1 MKSLHEFCKLR
12 AFYGRTKDYSL
23 ISDKVNQM
31 IRTLIA
37 LLMLWFVYPLSA
49 EANCPTGAG
58 NWNSCAAIDRS
69 ALSSNINPLISQF
82 TVFDSRTISS
92 AFNDPTS
99 CNQQCL
105 ENLYQQRQP
114 NSSVSLAQLQEQLVL
129 RARVGL
135 AMREI
140 SQLQSE
146 LRLGAEAYDFAMRA
160 QSPRNGLTGDPYNG
174 CPVEGFNSLNECANT
189 DYGRAVLEVL
199 RQRLGQ
205 PNGSLSQLGTA
216 WLQNATRANREQTL
230 SCRGGRGQVNYRD
243 QLDSLLDQPITPE
256 MSQVLNLIKSPQF
269 AAEIEQAQAEY
280 PEIDRSYIMAT
291 RIGYALSPDRA
302 SLGPSPS
309 PTRIHR
315 ELELDVDRYQSLLR
329 HPLIVSM
336 MALPLSNR
344 QNLTITTSGKI
355 KDLIRH
361 PNNRQLSAYLV
372 SSAAT
377 VKCNLLDQTFRRI
390 LCPQQQTTPDEFAIL
405 TSYQEANPVEQ
416 IGAMAL
422 ACGRGSGGRGIG
434 GNSPV
439 YIMQQRFAGHSETD
453 PMMRS
458 WPERSEPGSSELTV
472 ADTSFEGF
480 AEVSC
485 LNQTGQRLSNRRVAI
500 SGAYAPQVLRDPRAL
515 ERTYI
520 DVPITVLGTDD
531 SFPIVDLSSEIAA
544 FRPQIVLPDDLS
556 SGASSTETQPGN
568 QDQQTAPVDNPQV
581 ASVQLPSLAAPAV
594 PAQPSTLPAVSAVSS
609 SGEQVS
615 VSPALPTNSPVVDAV
630 AERSQTSST
639 NESQR
644 LEEVTNQLRAVERR
658 LAEAR
663 SRAAEGLAE
672 APASELPD
680 PEIESAVS
688 EQRTELP
695 ARINQRP
702 ARSIASVN
710 EANRPLPIASSLA
723 PVAEVTRSVAPAP
736 VTVEQ
741 LRTIPD
747 AALPQ
752 VIEAGVVGL
761 AGSPSVQAASI
772 RQQLR
777 SLPAGRRSQLTLRQ
791 TNGRTEL
798 VDSQGQ
804 EVALESE
811 LTEIDLLSVL
821 SEINSNPEFT
831 GQLQIVG
838 DRYEIVLN
846 GRRIAVDPARITDAR
861 RRTQITLLVNEI
873 ALRRTQN
880 TQRLFQAEIL
890 RRNLALSRQQ
900 TP

>member
-1 MKSLHEFCKLR
+1 M
-12 AFYGRTKDYSL
+12 
-23 ISDKVNQM
+23 
-31 IRTLIA
+31 
-37 LLMLWFVYPLSA
+37 
-49 EANCPTGAG
+49 
-58 NWNSCAAIDRS
+58 
-69 ALSSNINPLISQF
+69 
-82 TVFDSRTISS
+82 
-92 AFNDPTS
+92 
-99 CNQQCL
+99 
-105 ENLYQQRQP
+105 
-114 NSSVSLAQLQEQLVL
+114 
-129 RARVGL
+129 
-135 AMREI
+135 
-140 SQLQSE
+140 
-146 LRLGAEAYDFAMRA
+146 
-160 QSPRNGLTGDPYNG
+160 
-174 CPVEGFNSLNECANT
+174 
-189 DYGRAVLEVL
+189 L

-216 WLQNATRANREQTL
+216 WLQNATRVNREQSL
-230 SCRGGRGQVNYRD
+230 LCRGGRGQVNYRD

-390 LCPQQQTTPDEFAIL
+390 LCPQQQTTPDEFAVL

-458 WPERSEPGSSELTV
+458 WPERTETGGYNFTV

-485 LNQTGQRLSNRRVAI
+485 LNQTGQRLSNRRVAV
-500 SGAYAPQVLRDPRAL
+500 SGAYAPQVLRDPSSL
-515 ERTYI
+515 DSGFV
-520 DVPITVLGTDD
+520 DVPVSVIGSSDAPVPT
-531 SFPIVDLSSEIAA
+531 IDLSSAMAGLRI
-544 FRPQIVLPDDLS
+544 QIPELEDVS
-556 SGASSTETQPGN
+556 SDANSTEAQPGN
-568 QDQQTAPVDNPQV
+568 QDQQTAPVDNPQL
-581 ASVQLPSLAAPAV
+581 ASVQLPSLAAPAA
-594 PAQPSTLPAVSAVSS
+594 PAQPSTLPTVSAVSS

-615 VSPALPTNSPVVDAV
+615 VSPALPTNSSVVDAV

-663 SRAAEGLAE
+663 SRAAENLAE
-672 APASELPD
+672 TPASELPD

-688 EQRTELP
+688 EQPTELP
-695 ARINQRP
+695 ARFNQRP

-710 EANRPLPIASSLA
+710 
-723 PVAEVTRSVAPAP
+723 
-736 VTVEQ
+736 
-741 LRTIPD
+741 
-747 AALPQ
+747 
-752 VIEAGVVGL
+752 
-761 AGSPSVQAASI
+761 
-772 RQQLR
+772 
-777 SLPAGRRSQLTLRQ
+777 
-791 TNGRTEL
+791 
-798 VDSQGQ
+798 
-804 EVALESE
+804 
-811 LTEIDLLSVL
+811 
-821 SEINSNPEFT
+821 
-831 GQLQIVG
+831 
-838 DRYEIVLN
+838 
-846 GRRIAVDPARITDAR
+846 
-861 RRTQITLLVNEI
+861 
-873 ALRRTQN
+873 
-880 TQRLFQAEIL
+880 
-890 RRNLALSRQQ
+890 
-900 TP
+900 